1 MAEPSE
7 RSADEHQGQG
17 ESHGFHL
24 PPPSIWP
31 AALALG
37 ITCLLTGLVISPVLL
52 LLGVVI
58 TLISFIL
65 WVRDARR
72 EYHALPRH

>member
-1 MAEPSE
+1 MDEDQRPTETHSAETE
-7 RSADEHQGQG
+7 T
-17 ESHGFHL
+17 HGFHL
-24 PPPSIWP
+24 PPPSILP

-37 ITCLLTGLVISPVLL
+37 ITCLLTGLVLSPILL

-58 TLISFIL
+58 TIVSFVL

-72 EYHALPRH
+72 EYRGLPGH

>member
-1 MAEPSE
+1 MAENSRP
-7 RSADEHQGQG
+7 Q
-17 ESHGFHL
+17 ESHSDQAETHGFHL

-37 ITCLLTGLVISPVLL
+37 ITCVLTGLVLSPVLL

-58 TLISFIL
+58 SLVSFVL
-65 WVRDARR
+65 WVVDARR
-72 EYHALPRH
+72 EYAALPRH